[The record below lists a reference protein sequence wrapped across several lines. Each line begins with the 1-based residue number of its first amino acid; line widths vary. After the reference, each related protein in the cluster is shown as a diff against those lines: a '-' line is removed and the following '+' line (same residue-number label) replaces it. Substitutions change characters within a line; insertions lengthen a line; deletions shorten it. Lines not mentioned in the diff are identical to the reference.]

1 MTSIRQCHG
10 RLLCSSGW
18 KVFWLAILA
27 GAYIGLGAAFFLSVG
42 GQMPGVQSTNL
53 GLQKLVLGAF
63 GLPMSLGL
71 ILVCGAE
78 LLTAN
83 SAYISAAVFEVT
95 DLDFMHTLSLNSRRD
110 LFNRVLTWILR
121 LFVYVILPVLY
132 LSRYC
137 AQLAC
142 TLNSAAAKLP
152 ALPRLCLALV
162 WCRIDASVVAT

>member
-1 MTSIRQCHG
+1 MYMYR
-10 RLLCSSGW
+10 W

-83 SAYISAAVFEVT
+83 SAYISAAVFEVNCCLHLLNIKLIQNLT
-95 DLDFMHTLSLNSRRD
+95 CKFVPSRMTVTTLL
-110 LFNRVLTWILR
+110 LQCILVHFR
-121 LFVYVILPVLY
+121 AHMPQCMQV
-132 LSRYC
+132 
-137 AQLAC
+137 
-142 TLNSAAAKLP
+142 
-152 ALPRLCLALV
+152 
-162 WCRIDASVVAT
+162 

>member
-1 MTSIRQCHG
+1 MYR
-10 RLLCSSGW
+10 W

-53 GLQKLVLGAF
+53 GVQKLVLGAF

-83 SAYISAAVFEVT
+83 SAYISAAVFEVNCC
-95 DLDFMHTLSLNSRRD
+95 LH
-110 LFNRVLTWILR
+110 LFDVWLFQNLTCELR
-121 LFVYVILPVLY
+121 
-132 LSRYC
+132 
-137 AQLAC
+137 
-142 TLNSAAAKLP
+142 KLW
-152 ALPRLCLALV
+152 LQE
-162 WCRIDASVVAT
+162 